1 MAKSNYKREIFLIN
15 KEIQSAYMISFLVPM
30 TIMLLIMAAIFVFA
44 LRNGISSSVE
54 MVYRDVNDNL
64 ANSLVGKS
72 DPSARDYKN
81 AIDDVRQM
89 LITEN
94 STLSRNKSANA
105 IIASLMYILMPGF
118 FLAIIELVFLTVFFS
133 HKIAGPVFRIE
144 LACKRVIDGDY
155 SEEIHL
161 RKGDKMG
168 NLASLF
174 NEMTKITKNKMNEAL
189 KLQDETEKEKF
200 RTQNKL

>member
-1 MAKSNYKREIFLIN
+1 
-15 KEIQSAYMISFLVPM
+15 MISFLVPM
-30 TIMLLIMAAIFVFA
+30 TVMLLIMAAIFVFA

-72 DPSARDYKN
+72 DPSVRDYKN

-94 STLSRNKSANA
+94 STLNRNKSANA
-105 IIASLMYILMPGF
+105 IIASLMYILLPGF
-118 FLAIIELVFLTVFFS
+118 FLAIIELVFLTIFFS

-155 SEEIHL
+155 GEEIHL
-161 RKGDKMG
+161 RRGDKMG

-174 NEMTKITKNKMNEAL
+174 NEMTKITKNRMNEAL
-189 KLQDETEKEKF
+189 ELQDETKKETF
-200 RTQNKL
+200 RMQNKL

>member
-30 TIMLLIMAAIFVFA
+30 TIMLLIMAAIFAFA
-44 LRNGISSSVE
+44 LRSGISSSVE

-72 DPSARDYKN
+72 DPSVRDYKN
-81 AIDDVRQM
+81 AIDEVRQM
-89 LITEN
+89 LMTEN
-94 STLSRNKSANA
+94 STLNRNRNTDA
-105 IIASLMYILMPGF
+105 IITSMMYILLPGF
-118 FLAIIELVFLTVFFS
+118 FLAIVELVFLTVFFS

-155 SEEIHL
+155 GEEIHL
-161 RKGDKMG
+161 RTGDKMG
-168 NLASLF
+168 NLAKLF
-174 NEMTKITKNKMNEAL
+174 NEMIKITKKRMNEAL
-189 KLQDETEKEKF
+189 KLQNETEKETF